1 MIYLAFRV
9 RDRSLGARLIRWW
22 TRGRE
27 SHVGIS
33 FEQAVGRY
41 QTHHRVLDASADL
54 GVWMHI
60 VSICPDEWELEPVPW
75 ITEQDVKDLYD
86 NEWGCGYDW
95 RGILGSQ
102 IFPRAKQHPD
112 KWFCSELAGALLKIP
127 EPQRLSPHHLRL
139 VVQAMRQTWEAG
151 NAAR

>member
-22 TRGRE
+22 TRGIE
-27 SHVGIS
+27 SHVAIS
-33 FEQAVGRY
+33 VFSDGDYHNLFEATGAGGVDRTW
-41 QTHHRVLDASADL
+41 QTLAD
-54 GVWMHI
+54 G
-60 VSICPDEWELEPVPW
+60 DWELVQVPW
-75 ITEQDVKDLYD
+75 LTIDDALDLYVQ
-86 NEWGCGYDW
+86 ERGCGYDW

-102 IFPRAKQHPD
+102 ILPRAKQHPD